1 MLDNGNQGCG
11 LQAGAAWHELQVCA
25 IAYSATAPAGGL
37 LWPLSAQLQQLG
49 YPVLVLDASQAES
62 AATPGLRDLL
72 AEPAWQAAGMG
83 PRPTQASVATL
94 PAAHGLRQ
102 LGSLES
108 LLAYAR
114 RYAVVIVHAPVEQL
128 TPLLQGHA
136 MRPLL
141 PLDMQPRGMERSYR
155 QIKHLAM
162 HAGLSCIV
170 AAATEAHEPFARRHA
185 DTLMASLSQ
194 CAQRHLRM
202 QPLCTRTDPASTQ
215 DMRRLALLMLAHG
228 VTLTPGL
235 AAATPARFASTPV
248 FSQPAWSL

>member
-1 MLDNGNQGCG
+1 MLDSVNQGCG
-11 LQAGAAWHELQVCA
+11 LQAAAASHELLVCA
-25 IAYSATAPAGGL
+25 IAYSATAPAGSL
-37 LWPLSAQLQQLG
+37 LWPLGAQLQQLG

-72 AEPAWQAAGMG
+72 AEPAWQAARLG
-83 PRPTQASVATL
+83 PRPLQASVATL
-94 PAAHGLRQ
+94 PAALGLRQ
-102 LGSLES
+102 LAGLEP
-108 LLAYAR
+108 LLAYAS

-128 TPLLQGHA
+128 APLLQGHA
-136 MRPLL
+136 TRPLL

-155 QIKHLAM
+155 QIKHLAL

-185 DTLMASLSQ
+185 DTLMASLGQ

-202 QPLCTRTDPASTQ
+202 QPLCLRTDPASAQ
-215 DMRRLALLMLAHG
+215 DMRRLALRMLAHA
-228 VTLTPGL
+228 VPL
-235 AAATPARFASTPV
+235 ASELATAAPARFAPAPV

>member
-1 MLDNGNQGCG
+1 MLENGNQGYG
-11 LQAGAAWHELQVCA
+11 LQAGAAWQELQVCA

-49 YPVLVLDASQAES
+49 YPVLVLDASQTES

-72 AEPAWQAAGMG
+72 AEPPWQATGMG

-94 PAAHGLRQ
+94 PAALGLRQ
-102 LGSLES
+102 LGGLES

-114 RYAVVIVHAPVEQL
+114 GYAVVIVHAPVEQL
-128 TPLLQGHA
+128 APLLQGHA

-155 QIKHLAM
+155 QIKHLAL

-170 AAATEAHEPFARRHA
+170 AGATEAHEPFARRHA
-185 DTLMASLSQ
+185 DTLMSSLAQ

-202 QPLCTRTDPASTQ
+202 QPLCTRTDPGSPQ
-215 DMRRLALLMLAHG
+215 ELRRLALLMLAHA

-235 AAATPARFASTPV
+235 AATTPASFAPAPV

>member
-1 MLDNGNQGCG
+1 MLDTGNQGCG
-11 LQAGAAWHELQVCA
+11 LQAGAAWQELQVCA
-25 IAYSATAPAGGL
+25 VAYSATAPAGGL

-49 YPVLVLDASQAES
+49 YPVLVLDASQTES

-72 AEPAWQAAGMG
+72 AEPAWHASGMG

-94 PAAHGLRQ
+94 PAALGLRQ
-102 LGSLES
+102 LDGLES
-108 LLAYAR
+108 LLTYAR

-128 TPLLQGHA
+128 APLLQGHA

-155 QIKHLAM
+155 QIKHLAL

-185 DTLMASLSQ
+185 DTLMASLAQ

-202 QPLCTRTDPASTQ
+202 QPLCTRTDPASAQ
-215 DMRRLALLMLAHG
+215 DMRRLALQMLAHA

-235 AAATPARFASTPV
+235 AAAPARFAPAPV
-248 FSQPAWSL
+248 FTQPAWSL